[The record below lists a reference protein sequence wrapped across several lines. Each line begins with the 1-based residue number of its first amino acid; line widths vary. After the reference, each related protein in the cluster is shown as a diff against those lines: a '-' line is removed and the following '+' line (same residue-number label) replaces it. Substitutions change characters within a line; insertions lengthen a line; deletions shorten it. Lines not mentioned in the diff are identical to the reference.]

1 MGSSLTTVQATI
13 LAIGFGVFY
22 LLFDALRFFVNQAGP
37 VRIRRWTAESEGENG
52 GTFAQSVQQFT
63 LITGTLLQ
71 ICLVTAVAF
80 SLIALSRFGLLRATL
95 IAIAIWC
102 VISILWK
109 IGIAFLPESII
120 EKIVVSFLPVSRFLY
135 YIFWPLVFPLRTL
148 MERIETKREEHDV
161 EEEITDEEVQAYI
174 DVGEEEGILEAGE
187 GKLIQQIVD
196 FGDRIAKE
204 LMTPRID
211 MLAFDSN
218 GSLQELARLFSESKY
233 SRIPIHE
240 GNIDKIVGI
249 IHIKDLFDA
258 FLTQPNVPVR
268 SLARPAYFV
277 PETKKVSDLLREL
290 QVEHMQ
296 VAIVVDEYGGTAGLV
311 TIEDIIEQIVG
322 DIADEHEDSDESI
335 VEIDNDVFL
344 VNGPVKIE
352 TLEEKLD
359 VELASDD
366 YETVAGL
373 IFTAMGRVPKIGE
386 TIKQRGLIFE
396 VEKADRKRIYRVK
409 VTRDPDYDKT
419 KEEEDE

>member
-1 MGSSLTTVQATI
+1 
-13 LAIGFGVFY
+13 
-22 LLFDALRFFVNQAGP
+22 
-37 VRIRRWTAESEGENG
+37 
-52 GTFAQSVQQFT
+52 
-63 LITGTLLQ
+63 
-71 ICLVTAVAF
+71 
-80 SLIALSRFGLLRATL
+80 
-95 IAIAIWC
+95 
-102 VISILWK
+102 
-109 IGIAFLPESII
+109 
-120 EKIVVSFLPVSRFLY
+120 
-135 YIFWPLVFPLRTL
+135 
-148 MERIETKREEHDV
+148 
-161 EEEITDEEVQAYI
+161 
-174 DVGEEEGILEAGE
+174 
-187 GKLIQQIVD
+187 
-196 FGDRIAKE
+196 
-204 LMTPRID
+204 
-211 MLAFDSN
+211 
-218 GSLQELARLFSESKY
+218 
-233 SRIPIHE
+233 
-240 GNIDKIVGI
+240 
-249 IHIKDLFDA
+249 
-258 FLTQPNVPVR
+258 
-268 SLARPAYFV
+268 
-277 PETKKVSDLLREL
+277 
-290 QVEHMQ
+290 MQ